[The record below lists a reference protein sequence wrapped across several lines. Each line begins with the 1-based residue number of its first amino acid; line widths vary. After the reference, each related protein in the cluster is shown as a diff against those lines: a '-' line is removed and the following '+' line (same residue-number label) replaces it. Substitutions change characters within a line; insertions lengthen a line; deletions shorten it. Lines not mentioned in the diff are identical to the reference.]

1 MIMSARWGIKVLVLI
16 LILAGAACGL
26 NPAEQ
31 GREGTSRDPG
41 SATLSEERVS
51 FEEPTE
57 EQSLVTV
64 RASRMTLSVHGRP
77 LGWVLNEIS
86 RQSGVAIMNAGN
98 ASNQPVSLELQG
110 VPLEQGLR
118 EILKDY
124 DTVFSYG
131 AEEKR
136 EGEGKEPQAP
146 LRAVWIYPKGRG
158 GRLTPVPPEPG
169 ASTSDQEKGLTSPK
183 ATERAQAVELM
194 VEQEGDEALDKVL
207 EALKDR
213 DAEVRRRALQA
224 ILDSGLPLATALL
237 EGLVQHDPSPTVRSM
252 ALEALASGSG
262 DPPVPD
268 SHLRTV
274 AGLALNDPSP
284 DVREQARE
292 IIEQLEPPAQ
302 PLEPEEEGGASAMPR

>member
-1 MIMSARWGIKVLVLI
+1 
-16 LILAGAACGL
+16 
-26 NPAEQ
+26 
-31 GREGTSRDPG
+31 
-41 SATLSEERVS
+41 
-51 FEEPTE
+51 
-57 EQSLVTV
+57 
-64 RASRMTLSVHGRP
+64 
-77 LGWVLNEIS
+77 
-86 RQSGVAIMNAGN
+86 MNAGN

-110 VPLEQGLR
+110 LPLEQGLR

-131 AEEKR
+131 AEENG
-136 EGEGKEPQAP
+136 EGEGKEPQA
-146 LRAVWIYPKGRG
+146 LLKAVWIYPKGQG
-158 GRLTPVPPEPG
+158 GQRTPVPPEPE
-169 ASTSDQEKGLTSPK
+169 ASTNEQQERLTSPK
-183 ATERAQAVELM
+183 ATERAHAVELL
-194 VEQEGDEALDKVL
+194 VEQEGEEALDKVI

-213 DAEVRRRALQA
+213 DTKVRSRTLQA
-224 ILDSGLPLATALL
+224 ALDSGLPLATALL

-292 IIEQLEPPAQ
+292 IIEQLEPSAQ
-302 PLEPEEEGGASAMPR
+302 PLEPEEEGGAPAMPK